1 MSFTGK
7 VGFTVR
13 GLNETINALNN
24 IQNNLPAT
32 KKQILQEAA
41 TVFIQHARAN
51 VHVVS
56 GILQRSIRI
65 DSVTDKQAIV
75 SANTVYAK
83 IEEER
88 PGDRKISPFTPHA
101 YMAPSAEAT
110 KQVFPG
116 IIIKEINGLFS
127 KNKTSS
133 TFF

>member
-1 MSFTGK
+1 M
-7 VGFTVR
+7 
-13 GLNETINALNN
+13 
-24 IQNNLPAT
+24 
-32 KKQILQEAA
+32 
-41 TVFIQHARAN
+41 
-51 VHVVS
+51 HVVS
-56 GILQRSIRI
+56 GRLQRSIRI

-101 YMAPSAEAT
+101 YMAPSADITAQ
-110 KQVFPG
+110 KFPVL
-116 IIIKEINGLFS
+116 IKKEIDGLFS